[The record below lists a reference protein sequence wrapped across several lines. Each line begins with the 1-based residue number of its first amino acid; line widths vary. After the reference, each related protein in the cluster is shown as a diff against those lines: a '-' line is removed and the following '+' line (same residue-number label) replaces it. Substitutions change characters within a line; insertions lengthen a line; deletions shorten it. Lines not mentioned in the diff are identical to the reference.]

1 MRIRVVRPDGNIMS
15 LEKGKRLGRGLEAL
29 IPSAQRRDVDEAA
42 GELRRIRLDQIRANR
57 YQPRHQFNEQELQEL
72 EASIRSSGLLQPIAV
87 RRQGG
92 GFELISGERRL
103 RAVTRLGWT
112 EVPAIV
118 KDIDDRTML
127 TLAMIEN
134 LQRAD
139 LNPVEEAAGYR
150 ALIDDFGLTQQQV
163 ADAIGKD
170 RTTVAGLLRILNLP
184 ASVLAR
190 VKAGELT
197 AGHARALL
205 ALATEAD
212 ILSLSN
218 ATLTEHLSVRELERR
233 VREAGDSK
241 RTDGG
246 PPQTTNSAK
255 RGSVNDATTST
266 AAVRAIEDELRRH
279 LQTDVKIR
287 VVGEAKGHLE
297 VAFYSPDDLDRLL
310 DLILGAKRSV
320 L

>member
-1 MRIRVVRPDGNIMS
+1 MS
-15 LEKGKRLGRGLEAL
+15 IEKGKRLGRGLEAL

-42 GELRRIRLDQIRANR
+42 GDLRRIPLDQITANR
-57 YQPRHQFNEQELQEL
+57 FQPRHEFDERELQEL
-72 EASIRSSGLLQPIAV
+72 EASIRSSGLLQPVAV
-87 RRQGG
+87 RRQGNG
-92 GFELISGERRL
+92 YELISGERRL
-103 RAVTRLGWT
+103 RAVTRLGWS
-112 EVPAIV
+112 EIPAII

-150 ALIDDFGLTQQQV
+150 ALIDEFGLTQQQV

-184 ASVLAR
+184 AAVLTR
-190 VKAGELT
+190 VKAGELS

-205 ALATEAD
+205 ALTEEAD
-212 ILSLSN
+212 ILSVSN
-218 ATLTEHLSVRELERR
+218 DTILRHLSVREVERR
-233 VREAGDSK
+233 VREIADQRRGEGGAPRSVAGE
-241 RTDGG
+241 
-246 PPQTTNSAK
+246 K
-255 RGSVNDATTST
+255 RGSAPEAAATAT
-266 AAVRAIEDELRRH
+266 VRAIEDELRRH

-287 VVGEAKGHLE
+287 VVGETKGQVE
-297 VAFYSPDDLDRLL
+297 VAFYSADDLDRLL

>member
-1 MRIRVVRPDGNIMS
+1 MS
-15 LEKGKRLGRGLEAL
+15 IEKGRRLGRGLEAL

-42 GELRRIRLDQIRANR
+42 GELRRVRLDQITPNR
-57 YQPRHQFNEQELQEL
+57 YQPRHEFDEQELQEL

-87 RRQGG
+87 RRQGAG
-92 GFELISGERRL
+92 YELISGERRL

-112 EVPAIV
+112 DVPAII

-150 ALIDDFGLTQQQV
+150 ALIDEFGLTQQQV

-184 ASVLAR
+184 SAVLAR
-190 VKAGELT
+190 VKAGELS

-205 ALATEAD
+205 ALTDEAD
-212 ILSLSN
+212 ILAISN
-218 ATLTEHLSVRELERR
+218 ETLMRHLSVREVERR
-233 VREAGDSK
+233 VREIGERQRNAAGDSRTGSNPK
-241 RTDGG
+241 RDPG
-246 PPQTTNSAK
+246 TT
-255 RGSVNDATTST
+255 ATTAT

-287 VVGEAKGHLE
+287 VVGETKGHVE
-297 VAFYSPDDLDRLL
+297 VAFYSADDLDRLL